1 MRRSIRTVAV
11 ILAAG
16 ALTASGCGTTS
27 ENQGGDAGR
36 QAAADA
42 CKGPD
47 QDYRIGMSQANLAEP
62 YRERMNDDIRAAVAK
77 VPQFKVEFA
86 DAAQDNSKQVAD
98 VENLLTKQVDLL
110 IISPNEAAPLTS
122 VVAKAYNQG
131 TPVIV
136 LDRKVNGDAY
146 STFIGADNVEIGR
159 KAGEYVAQTLLPQG
173 GDVVEIR
180 GLPGSTPA
188 QERGDGFRQGI
199 EGSQVKIIASEAADW
214 LREKGRDQMDSVL
227 KAQPQF
233 DVLYSHNDPMAEG
246 AYLAAEEAGRAKDIK
261 FLGIDALPIPS
272 GGIKAVE
279 QDRLSATF
287 VYPTGGAEAI
297 EAAEKLLITCQDVPK
312 AQTLPT
318 ELITQQNA
326 AEVYSRENADR

>member
-1 MRRSIRTVAV
+1 MRRSTRTVAV

-16 ALTASGCGTTS
+16 ALAAAGCGTTS
-27 ENQGGDAGR
+27 ENSGGSGGG
-36 QAAADA
+36 QAAAKA
-42 CKGPD
+42 CKGPGEN
-47 QDYRIGMSQANLAEP
+47 YTIGMSQANLGEP
-62 YRERMNDDIRAAVAK
+62 YRERMNDDIRAAAAK

-86 DAAQDNSKQVAD
+86 DAAQDNSKQVSD
-98 VENLLTKQVDLL
+98 VENFITKQVDLL
-110 IISPNEAAPLTS
+110 IISPNEATPLTA

-131 TPVIV
+131 IPVVV
-136 LDRKVNGDAY
+136 LDRKVNGNAY
-146 STFIGADNVEIGR
+146 STFIGADNVAIGR
-159 KAGEYVAQTLLPQG
+159 KAGEYVARTLLPKG
-173 GDVVEIR
+173 GKVVEIR

-199 EGSQVKIIASEAADW
+199 QGSQVKIIASQAGDW
-214 LREKGRDQMDSVL
+214 LRDKGREQMDAIL

-246 AYLAAEEAGRAKDIK
+246 AYLAAEQTGRAKDIK

-279 QDRLSATF
+279 QGRLSATF
-287 VYPTGGAEAI
+287 VYPTGGPEAI
-297 EAAEKLLITCQDVPK
+297 EAAKKLLITCQDVPK
-312 AQTLPT
+312 SQTLET

-326 AEVYSRENADR
+326 AAVYNRENAHR

>member
-1 MRRSIRTVAV
+1 MHRSVPIVAA

-16 ALTASGCGTTS
+16 ALAASGCGTTS
-27 ENQGGDAGR
+27 ENQGGGGDG
-36 QAAADA
+36 QAAAGA
-42 CKGPD
+42 CKGPGE
-47 QDYRIGMSQANLAEP
+47 DYVIGMSQANLAEP
-62 YRERMNDDIRAAVAK
+62 YRERMDDDIRTAAAK
-77 VPQFKVEFA
+77 VPQFSVEFA
-86 DAAQDNSKQVAD
+86 DAAQDNSKQIAD
-98 VENLLTKQVDLL
+98 VENFLTKQVDLL

-131 TPVIV
+131 VPVIV

-173 GDVVEIR
+173 GKVVEIR

-199 EGSQVKIIASEAADW
+199 EGSQVEIIASQAADW
-214 LREKGRDQMDSVL
+214 LREKGREQMDAIL
-227 KAQPQF
+227 KSQPQF

-246 AYLAAEEAGRAKDIK
+246 AYLAAEEAGRAQGMR

-279 QDRLSATF
+279 QGRLSATF
-287 VYPTGGAEAI
+287 VYPTGGPEAV

-312 AQTLPT
+312 TQTLQT

-326 AEVYSRENADR
+326 AEVYSRENPQG